1 MRAALAALLAA
12 FVAGCGFHL
21 AGSLPLPRVL
31 QRIYIELEQ
40 PYKVS
45 EAPLERTLRER
56 LVQRGAKVVS
66 KSEKAETRLRMWNLS
81 ERREALSIGPDG
93 KALEYRLLISVD
105 YEVRRGAELLLPPN
119 TLTASRD
126 YSFEP
131 GSILAKESEESDLRE
146 FIQGELAELLLLRM
160 EIGLRDMPAESV
172 DPAQVV
178 PPLSAPEPAP
188 APAG

>member
-21 AGSLPLPRVL
+21 AGSLPLPQVL
-31 QRIYIELEQ
+31 QRVYLDLEQ

-45 EAPLERTLRER
+45 DAPLEIALRER
-56 LVQRGAKVVS
+56 LVQRGARVVS
-66 KSEKAETRLRMWNLS
+66 KSEKAETRLRLWNLA

-105 YEVRRGAELLLPPN
+105 YEVRRGAELLLPPT
-119 TLTASRD
+119 TLSASRD

-131 GSILAKESEESDLRE
+131 GSILAKEAEEAELRE
-146 FIQGELAELLLLRM
+146 YIQGELAELLLLRM
-160 EIGLRDMPAESV
+160 EIGLRDLPAPAAS
-172 DPAQVV
+172 PAQVV
-178 PPLSAPEPAP
+178 PPLSTPTP